1 MSITQD
7 IVATYKG
14 PRKVIARRLAMG
26 LREDRLLAILMAGCA
41 LAFIAQMPVRAREA
55 HLTGQELNML
65 LGGSLLGLIFI
76 APLLFYTLSL
86 VTHCIAKVLGGKGD
100 SAQARFALFWAF
112 LAASPLML
120 LNGLVAG
127 FIGSGV
133 ELTLVGGLWF
143 AAFMWFWISGM
154 AQSYWAKTGE

>member
-86 VTHCIAKVLGGKGD
+86 VTHWIAKVLGGKGD
-100 SAQARFALFWAF
+100 SAQARLRC
-112 LAASPLML
+112 
-120 LNGLVAG
+120 
-127 FIGSGV
+127 SGP
-133 ELTLVGGLWF
+133 F
-143 AAFMWFWISGM
+143 SRPAR
-154 AQSYWAKTGE
+154 